1 MEMKMTQWFAH
12 HDSKGPRMLKLSRLF
27 LCALPLLWTA
37 VANAAPVAYTL
48 SGVTLSDG
56 GTASGS
62 FSYDAAANT
71 YSSMNIVTTTAGTR
85 SGATYIAT
93 STGFA
98 ADSKGFLAVTT
109 NASSQGLP
117 GLTITFS
124 PILPAPGG
132 MSTLTG
138 QEADC
143 ADAGCTTPSGNSR
156 TITAGTARSLVA
168 TPLPTCEPCGGRFGR
183 RGR

>member
-1 MEMKMTQWFAH
+1 MVMTITQRFAH

-27 LCALPLLWTA
+27 LCALPLFWTA
-37 VANAAPVAYTL
+37 VANAGPVAYTL

-71 YSSMNIVTTTAGTR
+71 YSNINIVTTTAGTR
-85 SGATYIAT
+85 SGATYNSV

-109 NASSQGLP
+109 NASAQGLP
-117 GLTITFS
+117 GL
-124 PILPAPGG
+124 
-132 MSTLTG
+132 
-138 QEADC
+138 
-143 ADAGCTTPSGNSR
+143 
-156 TITAGTARSLVA
+156 
-168 TPLPTCEPCGGRFGR
+168 
-183 RGR
+183 